1 MKESEIE
8 RKLGQ
13 GIRQLGGL
21 YYKFVSPNLPGVPDR
36 IVILPGGRVIFVELK
51 TEIGRLA
58 NIQKWVI
65 DEMLQRDADVRVIKG
80 WPAAKAFLEEC
91 KEEVQRCK

>member
-51 TEIGRLA
+51 AELGRLA

-65 DEMLQRDADVRVIKG
+65 EEMRQRGADVRVIKG
-80 WPAAKAFLEEC
+80 WPEAKAFLDEC
-91 KEEVQRCK
+91 KKEVQA

>member
-8 RKLGQ
+8 RKLGD
-13 GIRQLGGL
+13 GIKKLGGL
-21 YYKFVSPNLPGVPDR
+21 YYKFISPNLPGVPDR

-51 TEIGRLA
+51 TEVGHLA

-65 DEMLQRDADVRVIKG
+65 GEMQKRDADVRVIKG
-80 WPAAKAFLEEC
+80 WPAAKAFLEELQ
-91 KEEVQRCK
+91 KEATT

>member
-8 RKLGQ
+8 RKLGK
-13 GIRQLGGL
+13 GVEQLGGL
-21 YYKFVSPNLPGVPDR
+21 YYKWTSPNLPGVPDR

-65 DEMLQRDADVRVIKG
+65 GEMQKRGADVRVIKG
-80 WPAAKAFLEEC
+80 LPEAMRFLEEC
-91 KEEVQRCK
+91 KALCLKD